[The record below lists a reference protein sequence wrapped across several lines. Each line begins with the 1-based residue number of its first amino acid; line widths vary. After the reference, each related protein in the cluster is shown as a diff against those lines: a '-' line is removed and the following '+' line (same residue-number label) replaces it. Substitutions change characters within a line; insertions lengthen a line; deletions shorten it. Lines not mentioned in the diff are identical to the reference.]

1 MTNVHPI
8 KIELNDANFL
18 QRLRSALLVQSY
30 LLTTHAK
37 VRMVERK
44 ISTSQV
50 LQCLGKGKIDEPAH
64 LTVQGDWKATVG
76 YQTGGDYVQ
85 VSAAISKNEKGD
97 LIVIVTV
104 IL

>member
-18 QRLRSALLVQSY
+18 QRLRSALLAQPY
-30 LLTTHAK
+30 QLTTHAK
-37 VRMVERK
+37 ARMVKRK
-44 ISTSQV
+44 VSISQV
-50 LQCLGKGKIDEPAH
+50 LQCLGKGKIEEPAH
-64 LTVQGDWKATVG
+64 LNVQGEWKATLG

-85 VSAAISKNEKGD
+85 VAAAISKNEEGD
-97 LIVIVTV
+97 LIVIITV